1 MTGSD
6 SMVSDAH
13 SRELHKSSSLSYS
26 QGGTLVH
33 ESSHFTINGGTDDH
47 AYGPDDCQLL
57 AQNYPATAVDNA
69 DSHEYF
75 AENDP
80 PLA

>member
-1 MTGSD
+1 MPTH
-6 SMVSDAH
+6 A
-13 SRELHKSSSLSYS
+13 SSIKLSYS

-33 ESSHFTINGGTDDH
+33 ESSHFTANAGTNDH
-47 AYGPDDCQLL
+47 EYGQSACQSL
-57 AQNYPATAVDNA
+57 AQSDPDTAVDNA

-80 PLA
+80 ALA